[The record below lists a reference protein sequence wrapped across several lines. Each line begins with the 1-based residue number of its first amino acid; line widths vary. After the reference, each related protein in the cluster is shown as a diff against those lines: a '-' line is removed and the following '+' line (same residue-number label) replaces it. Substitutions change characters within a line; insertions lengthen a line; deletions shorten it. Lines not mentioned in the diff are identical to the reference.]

1 MTPTTKHSVILIS
14 FVSLILAASFAC
26 TPAPAPADETA
37 HAELINEQAEVVGQA
52 EFTETGGGVKM
63 ELTVE
68 NLPPGSYTAQV
79 HEVGVCDGPGFIS
92 AGAPYPPAEEVAM
105 VESVAG
111 PESRSIAQFQ
121 VVDDAANV
129 EAVIPVVTLLPGNNS
144 LFHPGGTALI
154 VDTLSPAGVYEGRVA
169 CGIITKTPEHEAG
182 SLPQGGIESARQ
194 PDNVGTPGKKY
205 QRPKAGQ

>member
-1 MTPTTKHSVILIS
+1 MTTTTKHSTTLIAL
-14 FVSLILAASFAC
+14 VSVTLAAGLAC
-26 TPAPAPADETA
+26 TPAPAPANETA
-37 HAELINEQAEVVGQA
+37 HAELINDQAEVVGQA

-68 NLPPGSYTAQV
+68 NLPSGSYTAQV
-79 HEVGVCDGPGFIS
+79 HEVGVCEGPGFIS
-92 AGAPYPPAEEVAM
+92 AGAPYPSPEEVAM

-121 VVDDAANV
+121 VVNGAANV

-154 VDTLSPAGVYEGRVA
+154 VDTLSPGGAYQGRVA
-169 CGIITKTPEHEAG
+169 CGVVTKTPEHAVNG
-182 SLPQGGIESARQ
+182 LPQGGIESARQ
-194 PDNVGTPGKKY
+194 PDNLGTPGKKY
-205 QRPKAGQ
+205 QRPKAAQ